1 MTDMRKHDNCEC
13 ERGGSFPVFGEGFSR
28 RQFMRVAGTS
38 LVASYFA
45 PVRSARLLKNV
56 KAVKP
61 SLRNTAKNCILIF
74 LSGAPSHIDTW
85 DLKEGAWT
93 PTDFAPTTFGRLR
106 FPQGLMPNT
115 ASQLVKVAV
124 IGGGLSWAA
133 VHTLAEGWAQLARSA

>member
-1 MTDMRKHDNCEC
+1 MARKHDCDC

-28 RQFMRVAGTS
+28 RQFLQVTGTG
-38 LVASYFA
+38 LVASWFA
-45 PVRSARLLKNV
+45 PVLNASLLERATSV
-56 KAVKP
+56 RP
-61 SLRNTAKNCILIF
+61 TLHHTTKNCILIF

-115 ASQLVKVAV
+115 ASQLDKVAV